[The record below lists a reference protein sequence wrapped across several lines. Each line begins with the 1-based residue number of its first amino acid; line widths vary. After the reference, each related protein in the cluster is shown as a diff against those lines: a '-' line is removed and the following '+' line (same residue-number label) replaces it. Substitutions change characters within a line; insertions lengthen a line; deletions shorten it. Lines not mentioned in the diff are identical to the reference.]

1 LCKATIFTFPLQI
14 KHFIHCPRFLSLCIK
29 ITFFLEQSR
38 MIECNGVE
46 RSVQAMSSSRPLSRL
61 VGQLDGCGGKTR
73 NLSLS
78 TRCWGSFGI

>member
-1 LCKATIFTFPLQI
+1 
-14 KHFIHCPRFLSLCIK
+14 
-29 ITFFLEQSR
+29 